1 MLLLTAKGEIEER
14 IRGLDAG
21 ADDYLTKPFAMGE
34 LLARVRAMLRRRNDY
49 TPGILHFGSVYLD
62 SGRCELRT
70 DGGVRQL
77 SRIEYLLMELLMM
90 NQGSYLSSEI
100 ILEKIWGYD
109 SDAER
114 GNVWVYI
121 SYLRKK
127 LAELECG
134 VGIKV
139 KRGIGYMLEVL
150 P

>member
-1 MLLLTAKGEIEER
+1 MT
-14 IRGLDAG
+14 
-21 ADDYLTKPFAMGE
+21 
-34 LLARVRAMLRRRNDY
+34 
-49 TPGILHFGSVYLD
+49 
-62 SGRCELRT
+62 
-70 DGGVRQL
+70 
-77 SRIEYLLMELLMM
+77 
-90 NQGSYLSSEI
+90 NQGNYLSSEV

-109 SDAER
+109 SDAEL

-150 P
+150 S